1 MIWYLILGTRRI
13 NEKNIVFLRESIKDK
28 QVCAPGEKK
37 ATHFA
42 FGTIENLNLFILLEK
57 DILPPFE
64 ISSNASALRDSKN
77 FGCNTEIQILLS
89 VYFKFVSANEGQI
102 QIRPRGFQFDR

>member
-1 MIWYLILGTRRI
+1 MRI
-13 NEKNIVFLRESIKDK
+13 IHEKNIVFLRESIKDK

-77 FGCNTEIQILLS
+77 FGCNTEIQILSS